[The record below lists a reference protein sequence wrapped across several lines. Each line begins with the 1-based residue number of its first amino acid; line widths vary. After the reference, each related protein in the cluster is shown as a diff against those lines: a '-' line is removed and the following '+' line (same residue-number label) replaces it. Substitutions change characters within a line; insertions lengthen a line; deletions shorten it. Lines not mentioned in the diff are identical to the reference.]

1 LLLINNTLSLC
12 LMIVVFTVLS
22 RNKLRI
28 PLEGTYS
35 LSIPTPEEYRVTRVN
50 PGVTASKLFPPFV
63 ASQGQL
69 SVHRDRGTPSKGQR
83 VHTERER
90 ERERERESFIRNNL
104 HNGVVSGAAR

>member
-1 LLLINNTLSLC
+1 
-12 LMIVVFTVLS
+12 M
-22 RNKLRI
+22 
-28 PLEGTYS
+28 S
-35 LSIPTPEEYRVTRVN
+35 LSWDCLIFESSDETTSETPENISYD
-50 PGVTASKLFPPFV
+50 L
-63 ASQGQL
+63 SQGQL